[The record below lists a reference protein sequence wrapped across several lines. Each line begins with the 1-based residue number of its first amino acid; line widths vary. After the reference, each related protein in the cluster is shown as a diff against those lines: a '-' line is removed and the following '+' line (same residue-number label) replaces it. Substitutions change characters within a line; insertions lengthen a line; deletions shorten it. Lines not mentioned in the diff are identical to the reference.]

1 MRVCGAGGR
10 ELPELAPVA
19 KGVLGP
25 GFLDDRHAFF
35 KHPPVEQVGGLFF
48 IPVADRLDA
57 RPGGIVL
64 DPARLIAAHEGDV
77 EPAVQH
83 VIHHG
88 HILGHPQRVVG
99 VEHIAQHVDAQP
111 LGMLADEH
119 AQQTGAAG
127 RLHTLDLQ
135 VVLGMAEAGK
145 AGLVTQA
152 DVILEIVQHA
162 LIQGRVFPGHAGL
175 QLRAGADR
183 SVGNCVKFHCAPF
196 KLFTGTPR

>member
-1 MRVCGAGGR
+1 MWRR
-10 ELPELAPVA
+10 EAETARTRPVA

-77 EPAVQH
+77 EPALQH
-83 VIHHG
+83 MIHHG

-99 VEHIAQHVDAQP
+99 VEHIAQHVNAQP

-119 AQQTGAAG
+119 AQQARAAG

-135 VVLGMAEAGK
+135 VMLGMAEAGK
-145 AGLVTQA
+145 AGLVTQP
-152 DVILEIVQHA
+152 DVVLEIVQHA
-162 LIQGRVFPGHAGL
+162 LVQGRIFPGHAGF

-183 SVGNCVKFHCAPF
+183 PVGNSVKFHRAPF
-196 KLFTGTPR
+196 DSARRPSEAW